1 MIGNLRGRA
10 LLPYCHNKLTWFT
23 STKHIAIPNF
33 TIYICVYIY
42 IYIYISTVD
51 TEGIVG
57 QAGEEGEGEGR

>member
-33 TIYICVYIY
+33 TIYIC
-42 IYIYISTVD
+42 TVD